1 MLQLGHLLH
10 TIGAGSAAGAH
21 SMAIMAIAIH
31 RSELRHAQCTALLS
45 FSLVLAVT
53 PLIMHAFNIR
63 RCALPL
69 GTPSNLQHSVQQPL
83 LH

>member
-10 TIGAGSAAGAH
+10 TTSADSAAGVH

-31 RSELRHAQCTALLS
+31 ISEPRHVQFTALLS

-53 PLIMHAFNIR
+53 PLIMHAFTIR
-63 RCALPL
+63 RGALPL
-69 GTPSNLQHSVQQPL
+69 GTPSNL